1 SREYTVDPLEILSIG
16 EVMTRDVA
24 SIPASMPVRE
34 ILGRYFFNGQATRHQ
49 GFPVVDGEGKLCG
62 VVTRSSLLSHWFP
75 ALTQKGPTT
84 VMESDDPIITYDLID
99 QPPITAFAWES
110 CRTAAERM
118 AEYGVGRLPVVSP
131 DDVHQVIGIVTR
143 SDLLKGRARYLD

>member
-1 SREYTVDPLEILSIG
+1 YHVSREYTVDPLEILSIG
-16 EVMTRDVA
+16 EVMTRDVI

-34 ILGRYFFNGQATRHQ
+34 ILGRYFFNGQANRHQ

-62 VVTRSSLLSHWFP
+62 VVTRSNLLSHWVP
-75 ALTQKGPTT
+75 ALTQKGPS
-84 VMESDDPIITYDLID
+84 VIIDSDDAIITYDLIE

-118 AEYGVGRLPVVSP
+118 AEHGLGRLPVVSA
-131 DDVHQVIGIVTR
+131 DDAYQIIGIVTR
-143 SDLLKGRARYLD
+143 SDLLK